1 MYIAKL
7 LDILI
12 CFFKWRDNNIA
23 KRRKFNQFDLSDKD
37 KNDTAILIYDNQ
49 NYYFDM
55 EDYDKVSQFYWR
67 PNSKGYLAHWFAV
80 YDSQGKRKSGY
91 IYFHKHVLN
100 LDNSRN
106 KVDHIDRD
114 NHNNR
119 KTNLRECTHQEN
131 IFNSSIS
138 KNNSSGIIGVNYNR
152 MRNTWVASLMK
163 NGEHVFTKNSVLKE
177 DAVRNRLLAE
187 IKFFGK
193 EFAPQRHL
201 FEKYLKEGEF

>member
-1 MYIAKL
+1 MH
-7 LDILI
+7 
-12 CFFKWRDNNIA
+12 FIA
-23 KRRKFNQFDLSDKD
+23 KRRKFNEFDLTDRNKD
-37 KNDTAILIYDNQ
+37 GTAILIYENEK
-49 NYYFDM
+49 YYFDL
-55 EDYDKVSQFYWR
+55 EDYDKIAKYYWR
-67 PNSKGYLAHWFAV
+67 PNDKGYLAHWYAY
-80 YDSQGKRKSGY
+80 YDKDGKRKSKY
-91 IYFHKHVLN
+91 LYFHKHVLD
-100 LDNSRN
+100 LDDSKN

-131 IFNSSIS
+131 IFNSSIG
-138 KNNSSGIIGVNYNR
+138 KNNSSGIIGVNYNI

-177 DAVRNRLLAE
+177 DAIRNRLLAE

-201 FEKYLKEGEF
+201 FEIYLKEGEY

>member
-1 MYIAKL
+1 M
-7 LDILI
+7 
-12 CFFKWRDNNIA
+12 
-23 KRRKFNQFDLSDKD
+23 SDKD
-37 KNDTAILIYDNQ
+37 KNGTAILIYDNQ

-106 KVDHIDRD
+106 KLDHIDRD

-131 IFNSSIS
+131 IFNSS
-138 KNNSSGIIGVNYNR
+138 
-152 MRNTWVASLMK
+152 
-163 NGEHVFTKNSVLKE
+163 LKE

-201 FEKYLKEGEF
+201 FEKYLKEGKF

>member
-1 MYIAKL
+1 M
-7 LDILI
+7 
-12 CFFKWRDNNIA
+12 
-23 KRRKFNQFDLSDKD
+23 SDKD
-37 KNDTAILIYDNQ
+37 KNGTTILIYDNQ

-80 YDSQGKRKSGY
+80 YDSKGKRKSGY
-91 IYFHKHVLN
+91 IYFHKHVLDLN
-100 LDNSRN
+100 NSRN

-138 KNNSSGIIGVNYNR
+138 KNNSSGIIGVNYNKR
-152 MRNTWVASLMK
+152 RNTWVASLMK

-177 DAVRNRLLAE
+177 DAIRNRLLAE
-187 IKFFGK
+187 IKFYGK

-201 FEKYLKEGEF
+201 FETYLKEGEF